1 VIADAD
7 RTAEFERRYLLAG
20 LLTCGTCRRR
30 MEPAW
35 SNGSRLPVPS
45 RTHSAVAPDP
55 GRPKNAYIREDRT
68 LEHLPALHLLLTR
81 AESPQMRRRRTRH
94 GIDVRAALSP
104 QDAIQFFRENQIA
117 LIYDQATGA
126 LRADKSETAKTIIKK
141 AS

>member
-1 VIADAD
+1 MAKVS
-7 RTAEFERRYLLAG
+7 AG
-20 LLTCGTCRRR
+20 GQSGGHFARDCHQQPELRGT
-30 MEPAW
+30 P
-35 SNGSRLPVPS
+35 GS
-45 RTHSAVAPDP
+45 
-55 GRPKNAYIREDRT
+55 G
-68 LEHLPALHLLLTR
+68 
-81 AESPQMRRRRTRH
+81 